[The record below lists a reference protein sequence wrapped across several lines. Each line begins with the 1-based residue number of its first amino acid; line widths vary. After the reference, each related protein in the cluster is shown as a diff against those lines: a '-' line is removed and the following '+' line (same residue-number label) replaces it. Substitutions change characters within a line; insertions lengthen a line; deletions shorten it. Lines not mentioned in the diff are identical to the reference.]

1 MHTKQILALLMFC
14 MILLAAGCGGS
25 SKTATQGESG
35 AAKDTGTVKGLVDPQ
50 TLLTKAEA
58 ETLLG
63 QPVKEPELK
72 DTKNPMGQ
80 KLVFFSAVSDKAL
93 TFIQISLVQNEG
105 MSKTLRDQKYDVKQL
120 YTDTKKGLNDTKD
133 VAGIG
138 DEAFWGTNGLHILKG
153 SFYINISVGNTS
165 KAENLELAKK
175 VAEKAMPRL

>member
-1 MHTKQILALLMFC
+1 MRTKQILALLLFC

-25 SKTATQGESG
+25 SKTASQGDSG
-35 AAKDTGTVKGLVDPQ
+35 AAKDTGTVKGLVDPL

-58 ETLLG
+58 ETFLG
-63 QPVKEPELK
+63 EPVKEPDNK
-72 DTKNPMGQ
+72 DTKNPLGQ
-80 KLVFFSAVSDKAL
+80 RICFYEPVSDKVL

-105 MSKTLRDQKYDVKQL
+105 MAKTLKDQKYDVKQL
-120 YTDTKKGLNDTKD
+120 YTETKKGLSDVKD

-153 SFYINISVGNTS
+153 NFYINIGVGNTS

-175 VAEKAMPRL
+175 VAEKVMPRL